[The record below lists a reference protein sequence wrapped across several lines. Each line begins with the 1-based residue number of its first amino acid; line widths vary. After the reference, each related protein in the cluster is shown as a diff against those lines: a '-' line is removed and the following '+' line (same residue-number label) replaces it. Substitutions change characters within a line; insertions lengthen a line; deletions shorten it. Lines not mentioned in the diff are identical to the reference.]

1 MSFVGKAQTWSRL
14 FAAVSLLCYLLAG
27 VSFSLPAKQAN
38 AHCAITYAEDE
49 LETLQPGASCPH
61 MSQGSGHHSHH
72 QPHAQHPQHP
82 QQHSHANHD
91 CPHCDDTQSAQQI
104 VVCSQG
110 CCFLDPEGGAVT
122 SIAKFLLDPVI
133 LGALRGTCKQ
143 TPESPPSVA
152 PEPFRAPPDR
162 PPSVPFLASFPT

>member
-1 MSFVGKAQTWSRL
+1 MSFVGKSQIWLRL

-27 VSFSLPAKQAN
+27 VSFSLPAKQAH
-38 AHCAITYAEDE
+38 AHCAMTYAEDE
-49 LETLQPGASCPH
+49 PETLQPGASCPH
-61 MSQGSGHHSHH
+61 MSQGSGHHSHNQSHAH
-72 QPHAQHPQHP
+72 QP
-82 QQHSHANHD
+82 QQHSHASHD
-91 CPHCDDTQSAQQI
+91 CPVCHNQQSVQQI

-110 CCFLDPEGGAVT
+110 CCFIDPEGGAVT

-133 LGALRGTCKQ
+133 LAALRGTCKQ

-152 PEPFRAPPDR
+152 PEPFRAPPER